1 LIALKQQLGDTET
14 VRKITATAKNSAA
27 NTEESYMSEC
37 IPRDE
42 ELPMTF
48 RQLSL
53 VLRLLVCAQGVP
65 FHYM

>member
-14 VRKITATAKNSAA
+14 VRKFTATAKNSAA
-27 NTEESYMSEC
+27 NTEESSEC

-48 RQLSL
+48 RPLSL
-53 VLRLLVCAQGVP
+53 VLRLLACAQGVP